1 MTTYSAPVDDYLFL
15 LHDLLKVHE
24 HRDLPGFADLEPDF
38 TKGLL
43 ESLAAFHEEVLH
55 PVNQAADQEGAR
67 LVDGRVVTPRPYKD
81 LARLYRESGWLA
93 AGVPER
99 LGGAGLP
106 PVIGA
111 LMSEFNVASG
121 QSFRMYFAF
130 CAPAAEMLDA
140 LAEPWIRT
148 HVVPHLV
155 AGTWTATM
163 AMTES
168 HAGTDLRQMRTRA
181 VAHDDGTYR
190 ISGTKIFISGADHD
204 LADHVVH
211 IVLAKVPGEDGKLA
225 NDLSTVN
232 VFMVPTRRID
242 PQTGALEAGNGVHV
256 SSIEHKM
263 GLAGSA
269 TCVLNFEDAVGYR
282 IAADGRTGAAANM
295 AAMFFLMNYAR
306 VGVAMSGVGY
316 TEIAQQNAANYARER
331 LSGRAVTGPAQPDK
345 PADPII
351 VHPDIRRLLLGSRA
365 FAEGARAL
373 ALKVAFMQSLE
384 RHATDP
390 AQKARLNDIM
400 SIMTPVMKAYCTD
413 KGFECAND
421 CLQVLGGHGYVAD
434 WGLEQFVRNAR
445 VGQLYE
451 GANGI
456 QAIDLVK
463 RKLTAHAGRPR
474 ASFFDA
480 IAGFIAAQEGQAEMA
495 PFVAPLKAGLAAIG
509 ETLDQVAQADQSE
522 PNASSAA
529 AYDILTMFGIV
540 SVGWAWAEMAALVLG
555 GGTTHLSP
563 EAKARKL
570 ALAQLWMT
578 REMPLVEALGRRA
591 LSGCAALMAVP
602 DALV

>member
-1 MTTYSAPVDDYLFL
+1 MTTYRAPCDDYLFL
-15 LHDLLKVHE
+15 LHDVLKIHE
-24 HRDLPGFADLEPDF
+24 HRDLPGFADLDPDF
-38 TKGLL
+38 TASLLAGL
-43 ESLAAFHEEVLH
+43 ATFHEEVLH
-55 PVNQAADQEGAR
+55 PVNQAADEEGAR
-67 LVDGRVVTPRPYKD
+67 LVDGRVITPRPFPD
-81 LARLYRESGWLA
+81 LARRYRDSGWLA
-93 AGVPER
+93 AGVSER

-111 LMSEFNVASG
+111 IMSELSAASG

-140 LAEPWIRT
+140 LAEPWIRQ
-148 HVVPHLV
+148 HVVPRLV
-155 AGTWTATM
+155 EGTWTATM

-168 HAGTDLRQMRTRA
+168 HCGTDLRQMRTRA
-181 VAHDDGTYR
+181 VAIEDGSYR
-190 ISGTKIFISGADHD
+190 VSGTKIFISGADHD
-204 LADHVVH
+204 LAEHVVH
-211 IVLAKVPGEDGKLA
+211 VVLAKVPGEDGRLA
-225 NDLSTVN
+225 NDLSAVN
-232 VFMVPTRRID
+232 VFMIPARRID
-242 PQTGALEAGNGVHV
+242 PETGALGARNGVHV

-263 GLAGSA
+263 GLGGSA

-282 IAADGRTGAAANM
+282 IAAAGRAGTAANM

-316 TEIAQQNAANYARER
+316 AEIARQNAADYARER
-331 LSGRAVTGPAQPDK
+331 LSGRAAAGPACPDK

-351 VHPDIRRLLLGSRA
+351 MQPDIRRLLLGSRA

-373 ALKVAFMQSLE
+373 ALKVAFMQSRE
-384 RHATDP
+384 RHARDP
-390 AQKARLNDIM
+390 AEKARLGDIM

-434 WGLEQFVRNAR
+434 WGLEHFVRNAR

-456 QAIDLVK
+456 QAIDLLK
-463 RKLTAHAGRPR
+463 RKLAAEGGRPR
-474 ASFFDA
+474 ASFFGA
-480 IAGFIAAQEGQAEMA
+480 ISDFVAANEIRPEMA
-495 PFVAPLKAGLAAIG
+495 PYVGPLKAALCVLGEALDEVARAELA
-509 ETLDQVAQADQSE
+509 D
-522 PNASSAA
+522 PNVSGAA

-540 SVGWAWAEMAALVLG
+540 SVGWAWAEMAGLILSGEVK
-555 GGTTHLSP
+555 HLS
-563 EAKARKL
+563 ADAQTRKL

-578 REMPLVEALGRRA
+578 REMPMVEARRNRA
-591 LSGCAALMAVP
+591 RADCSPLMGIP